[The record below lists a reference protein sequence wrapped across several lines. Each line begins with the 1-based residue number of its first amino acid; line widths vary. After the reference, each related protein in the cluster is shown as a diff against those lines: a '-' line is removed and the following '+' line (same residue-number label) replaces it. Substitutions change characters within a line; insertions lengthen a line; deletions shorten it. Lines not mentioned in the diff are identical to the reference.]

1 MTGQTTITHPKDIN
15 SGMLGIIKKDKTA
28 FVDSEG
34 NTEVV
39 TSKKQEVS
47 EEPEVGKLKESATQP
62 ENITTEPKKE
72 AQAESKDNHNW
83 EKRYGDMKSKYDIEL
98 PAKDKEIAEL
108 QKQLQTAK
116 YDNVKLPSTPE
127 EVEAFKKQMPDFYN
141 VMQTEIIKGL
151 RDHDKELAESNKEN
165 EKKVNELT
173 QSVSQLAALYQL
185 QQHHP
190 DILQIKDDQKFWDWV
205 DSQKSYVK
213 KMVESDDIE
222 EVAEAVTR
230 YKKDVG
236 ITKSASKKKAEEA
249 KEASK
254 MVDVSARSGPTVTE
268 GKIIKESDTVS
279 MYQAYN
285 KGRISLQEMN
295 AFEEEVKKA
304 RAEGRFDY
312 NITFR

>member
-1 MTGQTTITHPKDIN
+1 
-15 SGMLGIIKKDKTA
+15 
-28 FVDSEG
+28 
-34 NTEVV
+34 
-39 TSKKQEVS
+39 
-47 EEPEVGKLKESATQP
+47 
-62 ENITTEPKKE
+62 
-72 AQAESKDNHNW
+72 
-83 EKRYGDMKSKYDIEL
+83 
-98 PAKDKEIAEL
+98 
-108 QKQLQTAK
+108 
-116 YDNVKLPSTPE
+116 
-127 EVEAFKKQMPDFYN
+127 
-141 VMQTEIIKGL
+141 
-151 RDHDKELAESNKEN
+151 
-165 EKKVNELT
+165 
-173 QSVSQLAALYQL
+173 
-185 QQHHP
+185 
-190 DILQIKDDQKFWDWV
+190 
-205 DSQKSYVK
+205 
-213 KMVESDDIE
+213 MVESDDIE